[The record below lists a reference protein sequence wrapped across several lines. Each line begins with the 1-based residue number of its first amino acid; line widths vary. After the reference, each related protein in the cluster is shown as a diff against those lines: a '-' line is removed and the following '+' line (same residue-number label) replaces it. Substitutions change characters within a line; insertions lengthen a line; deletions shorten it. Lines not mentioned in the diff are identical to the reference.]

1 MFAGPRA
8 VAGGGPQAWE
18 DGDCPWC
25 RSLLGSGRTP
35 AEPYAVR
42 RNDSSGFWGGGRPAR
57 VERARRFLVPLAV
70 LTVLAAL
77 MVTLA

>member
-1 MFAGPRA
+1 
-8 VAGGGPQAWE
+8 
-18 DGDCPWC
+18 
-25 RSLLGSGRTP
+25 LLGSGRTP